1 MASDPLAHGVL
12 SWLLTYALHSTALLV
27 FVWALTSVLG
37 GVVSRRTSLV
47 LIRER
52 LWKIAI
58 VGGVLTASVS
68 SLLPNTPGL
77 PDFEIIRPRPVV
89 ESAPTLAVPSAPLRS
104 AAFDT
109 TYAPV
114 EDTTAPLQPAV
125 WIRPEPAAPELGVAW
140 PERSVPRAEPSVPW
154 TEIVLAIWIAGV
166 AIGSVRWLG
175 EWRRLF
181 RCLAGRTE
189 ITAGP
194 ARDAMNEIARRH
206 PPARSI
212 RLTRAAHLPVPI
224 TLGFVRRE
232 ICLPPAAETAL
243 QPDEIAA
250 VLGHETA
257 HAVRRDPLWLCI
269 CRAFEIVFFF
279 QPLNRLARVRLQ
291 EDCEALCDDWS
302 VVHTGERV
310 ALASSLAE
318 IAGWLLDSPP
328 GLPAPGMVVHRSR
341 LSQRVQRLLDS
352 EHRPELS
359 LHARR
364 WSFAAAVPC
373 ASVALAVPAISIHHD
388 AAIDGVELAELHSP
402 VFEDGAPLIAD
413 RVAGGAPLF
422 VAPAVIVAQ
431 QIAAGS
437 RPAPFGSECKGA
449 RCTEEPDN
457 LDAQIDALERELA
470 QLRLV
475 RDDFELS
482 DRVREQLA
490 AIERQFEA
498 VRDLQ
503 ARVHELVQRIPDRE
517 PSQ

>member
-27 FVWALTSVLG
+27 FVWGLTSALG

-47 LIRER
+47 LVRER

-58 VGGVLTASVS
+58 VGGALTASVS

-89 ESAPTLAVPSAPLRS
+89 ENALTVAAPFAPLRS
-104 AAFDT
+104 DTIDTIDT
-109 TYAPV
+109 TYSPV
-114 EDTTAPLQPAV
+114 EVAPAPLQPALWV
-125 WIRPEPAAPELGVAW
+125 QPEPTVAALPELSAPLHARTW
-140 PERSVPRAEPSVPW
+140 PW
-154 TEIVLAIWIAGV
+154 MQIVLAIWIAGV
-166 AIGSVRWLG
+166 AIGTARWLG

-194 ARDAMNEIARRH
+194 ARDALDALVRRH

-243 QPDEIAA
+243 QSDEIAA

-279 QPLNRLARVRLQ
+279 QPLNRVARVRLQ

-328 GLPAPGMVVHRSR
+328 RLPAPGMVVHRSR

-364 WSFAAAVPC
+364 WSLAAAVPC

-388 AAIDGVELAELHSP
+388 ASIDEFERVELHSS
-402 VFEDGAPLIAD
+402 VFEDGAPLFAD

-422 VAPAVIVAQ
+422 VAPAVFVAQ
-431 QIAAGS
+431 QFAAGT
-437 RPAPFGSECKGA
+437 RAATTEDECKGVS
-449 RCTEEPDN
+449 CTEEPDS
-457 LDAQIDALERELA
+457 LDAQIEALEHELEEL
-470 QLRLV
+470 QLT
-475 RDDFELS
+475 RDEVELS
-482 DRVREQLA
+482 DRAREQLA

-503 ARVHELVQRIPDRE
+503 ARVHDLVQRIPDRE